1 MEPRDVLGIAN
12 LNHFWGTGIEEPY
25 IAIENIKITDNV
37 ILMSPDKSPTMK
49 ILLPNG
55 ITAIKFKSSVEEV
68 ERLKGKDGF
77 TNQINVIG
85 RCAANIWNGNTTAQI
100 LIEDYEIVKTY
111 YDF

>member
-1 MEPRDVLGIAN
+1 
-12 LNHFWGTGIEEPY
+12 
-25 IAIENIKITDNV
+25 
-37 ILMSPDKSPTMK
+37 MK

-85 RCAANIWNGNTTAQI
+85 RCAANIWNGNATAQI